1 MGTVRNQYNR
11 ERETEGSVVARRY
24 PWLFVTFGVVV
35 VIGIYLFLAGDRGAG
50 AFFIVMGAVSLWE
63 AWIVSGGGR
72 RRPSPR
78 LVTVAKHGSL
88 LVLLLAGSIW
98 IVVIGIGYLAR
109 GDQTSGWWRIALAV
123 LLAVAFLFFLR
134 RALRDYG

>member
-1 MGTVRNQYNR
+1 M
-11 ERETEGSVVARRY
+11 SRRH
-24 PWLFVTFGVVV
+24 PWLFVAYGIVVLL
-35 VIGIYLFLAGDRGAG
+35 G
-50 AFFIVMGAVSLWE
+50 VSLMSSGDTGWGAAFALLGALGFWE

-78 LVTVAKHGSL
+78 FVAVAKHGSL

-109 GDQTSGWWRIALAV
+109 GDSGSGWWRIGWALV
-123 LLAVAFLFFLR
+123 LAVAFVFFLR
-134 RALRDYG
+134 RALRDRG

>member
-1 MGTVRNQYNR
+1 V
-11 ERETEGSVVARRY
+11 SRRH
-24 PWLFVTFGVVV
+24 PWLFVAYGIVVLL
-35 VIGIYLFLAGDRGAG
+35 G
-50 AFFIVMGAVSLWE
+50 VSLMSSGDTGWGAAFALLGALGFWE

-78 LVTVAKHGSL
+78 FVAVAKHGSL

-109 GDQTSGWWRIALAV
+109 GDSGSGWWRIGWALV
-123 LLAVAFLFFLR
+123 LAVAFVFFLR
-134 RALRDYG
+134 RALRDWG